1 MAKKARKKIAAK
13 SPARSKKTKKA
24 IAVKSVKP
32 VKNPVAKKVAAKKPA
47 RKAARRS
54 TADVARLRKAVIA
67 GSRANKSTETL
78 AKELGISKT
87 YVYALK
93 RRA

>member
-1 MAKKARKKIAAK
+1 MAKKAKKKVAAK
-13 SPARSKKTKKA
+13 APTKSKKTTKA

-32 VKNPVAKKVAAKKPA
+32 VKNPVARKVAAKKPA

-54 TADVARLRKAVIA
+54 TADVAKLRKAVIA
-67 GSRANKSTETL
+67 GSKAKKSPETI
-78 AKELGISKT
+78 AVELGISKT

-93 RRA
+93 RKA

>member
-1 MAKKARKKIAAK
+1 MAKKARKKAVSK
-13 SPARSKKTKKA
+13 TPTRSKKTKKV

-32 VKNPVAKKVAAKKPA
+32 AKKTPAKAAP

-54 TADVARLRKAVIA
+54 AADVAKLKKSVIA
-67 GSRANKSTETL
+67 GFK
-78 AKELGISKT
+78 AKKPADSIAADLGISKA

-93 RRA
+93 RAA